1 MAAATTAQQVADA
14 VRPGVESTG
23 LFLEDV
29 KVAPAGAKTVVRI
42 VVDLSEDETGSVGLD
57 QVAEVARVI
66 SDVLD
71 ERQTMRGAYTL
82 EVTSPGTSRPLTE
95 LRHFKRARTRLVEV
109 HLVDGS
115 SFTARLTALD
125 GTDLVFEDG
134 ERRVPLVDVRS
145 GQVEVELRRAEKLDE
160 SSFTDFEGSDSS
172 DQTDGEV

>member
-29 KVAPAGAKTVVRI
+29 KVAPAGSKTVVRI
-42 VVDLSEDETGSVGLD
+42 VIDLAEDETGSVGLD
-57 QVAEVARVI
+57 QIADVARVI

-71 ERQTMRGAYTL
+71 EQQTMRGAYTL

-95 LRHFKRARTRLVEV
+95 PRHFKRARTRLVEV
-109 HLVDGS
+109 HKHEGAP
-115 SFTARLTALD
+115 FTARLTDVD

-134 ERRVPLVDVRS
+134 QRVPLSDVRS
-145 GQVEVELRRAEKLDE
+145 GRVEVEMRRADTVDE
-160 SSFTDFEGSDSS
+160 SAFVDFEESDASGR
-172 DQTDGEV
+172 TDGEV

>member
-29 KVAPAGAKTVVRI
+29 KIAPAGSRTVVRI
-42 VVDLSEDETGSVGLD
+42 VIDLAEDETGSVGLD
-57 QVAEVARVI
+57 QIADAARVI

-71 ERQTMRGAYTL
+71 EQQTMRGAYTL

-95 LRHFKRARTRLVEV
+95 RRHFKRARTRLVEV
-109 HLVDGS
+109 QTHEGAP
-115 SFTARLTALD
+115 FTARLTDVD

-134 ERRVPLVDVRS
+134 QRVPLSDVRS
-145 GQVEVELRRAEKLDE
+145 GRVEVEMRRAETVDE
-160 SSFTDFEGSDSS
+160 SAFVDFEESDVSGR
-172 DQTDGEV
+172 TDGEV